1 MTATEPNQRKSH
13 LMNSHIIYAL
23 AHPVF
28 DPERQIT
35 LGHYWQT
42 GDIRACLTSNIGM
55 E

>member
-1 MTATEPNQRKSH
+1 
-13 LMNSHIIYAL
+13 MNKHIAYAL

-35 LGHYWQT
+35 LGHYWQPFA
-42 GDIRACLTSNIGM
+42 GIRACLTANIGM

>member
-1 MTATEPNQRKSH
+1 MKSQ
-13 LMNSHIIYAL
+13 IAYAL

-35 LGHYWQT
+35 SDHFWPMNG
-42 GDIRACLTSNIGM
+42 LTFGLTVNIGT